1 MIGEWSSARAD
12 WARVQADLA
21 EELTV
26 RAKQA
31 CDRARAAIDN
41 ARRVRA
47 ELAAI
52 RCAVT
57 ARRRRG
63 PRSRAV
69 PSYWIAHPTATAFIS
84 ALDPDGVGPMLT
96 IAEDWPVGRYVIREH
111 HPGGSPTAGDD
122 RPWGCAIK
130 DGAGQ
135 VRIEPAPARGRDRPR
150 SMTASSGR
158 SGWSDA

>member
-1 MIGEWSSARAD
+1 MIGEWSSAPTD
-12 WARVQADLA
+12 WARVWADRV

-52 RCAVT
+52 RRAVK
-57 ARRRRG
+57 ARRRG
-63 PRSRAV
+63 PPRSRAA

-111 HPGGSPTAGDD
+111 HPGGSPTAGAD
-122 RPWGCAIK
+122 RPWGRAIK
-130 DGAGQ
+130 DGGGHVQ
-135 VRIEPAPARGRDRPR
+135 IVPDQARQRDRH
-150 SMTASSGR
+150 
-158 SGWSDA
+158 

>member
-1 MIGEWSSARAD
+1 MIGELSGAPAERV
-12 WARVQADLA
+12 RVQTDLV
-21 EELTV
+21 EDLTL

-31 CDRARAAIDN
+31 CDRARAAISI

-52 RCAVT
+52 RCEVK
-57 ARRRRG
+57 ARRRRS
-63 PRSRAV
+63 PRSRAA

-84 ALDPDGVGPMLT
+84 ALDPDGVGQMLT

-122 RPWGCAIK
+122 RIWGCATK
-130 DGAGQ
+130 DGAGHI
-135 VRIEPAPARGRDRPR
+135 RIEPAASPLGCHTLACHSCR
-150 SMTASSGR
+150 SEA
-158 SGWSDA
+158 